1 MNVVKGDMV
10 TIPNGTYS
18 EYYTY
23 KRYTEKNHTCYV
35 CKQQGIT
42 FKEEDRIL
50 SIECP
55 TENCKINMRILEDTY
70 ITYDENARRTK
81 EKYEKSIDA
90 ILRAKFDRLFDYHSH
105 SNLEKLRDT
114 YLKER
119 EGYDELYMQWQTSD
133 PNHPQLKKERD
144 ILIAA
149 LKAHNHPNIQKAL
162 NEVLDKLHK
171 IEYTTHYNEVARKPI
186 YDLEIRTLDQV
197 SGFKPPSTGL

>member
-1 MNVVKGDMV
+1 MV

-133 PNHPQLKKERD
+133 PNHPQLKKDCE
-144 ILIAA
+144 LLFWGS
-149 LKAHNHPNIQKAL
+149 LKLKLRSSAQRMLSRTSLLHPRSTAQN
-162 NEVLDKLHK
+162 
-171 IEYTTHYNEVARKPI
+171 
-186 YDLEIRTLDQV
+186 DLQPE
-197 SGFKPPSTGL
+197 